1 MWKPLFS
8 FTNINN
14 GNFSFSPIVIENL
27 KVNEKPNLIPHE
39 RAIYSR
45 KNVGSDYIGWLHF
58 QPVIDKLITQEKDM
72 FD

>member
-1 MWKPLFS
+1 MLSSGINAFIYWKK
-8 FTNINN
+8 TNL
-14 GNFSFSPIVIENL
+14 V
-27 KVNEKPNLIPHE
+27 PHD

-45 KNVGSDYIGWLHF
+45 ENVGSDYIGWLHF